1 MKHIVIVSAVFHPE
15 PVTSAMMNYDL
26 ALELSKSYKVTVLRP
41 FPSRPLRAEYSIEG
55 ITYPFSCI
63 TLNSYRCPE
72 SKLVGRLQESFS
84 FGRACKRYIK
94 EHKEEI
100 DFVYND
106 GWQILGLYIVAKECV
121 KLNIP
126 YIVPIQ
132 DIYPESLFTHRH
144 IPNYVR
150 SILSSLILPFD
161 RYYQKHAC
169 RVRTISTEMAEYIS
183 RTRNVE
189 LGRFLVL
196 DNWQNDDEFYYTPI
210 TNERTIF
217 GYVGSIN
224 AHSNTEL
231 IIKAFANANIP
242 DTELRIYGGGNH
254 KDICVE
260 LVKNLGL
267 NNVIFDE
274 VEKTQ
279 VPKVQAKMNVL
290 ILALPTGNGGLCL
303 PSKMTSYMLSG
314 RPVLASVES
323 STTMRY
329 INESD
334 CGITVEPDNIKAL
347 AEGFRKFASM
357 SIEEQNRLGRN
368 SRLFAEKRLLK
379 SVNLEKLCE
388 SINNELN

>member
-15 PVTSAMMNYDL
+15 PVTSAMMNYDM
-26 ALELSKSYKVTVLRP
+26 AVELSKSYKVTVLRP
-41 FPSRPLRAEYSIEG
+41 FPSRPLRAEYSLDG

-63 TLNSYRCPE
+63 TLDSYKCPE
-72 SKLVGRLQESFS
+72 SKLLGRLRESYS

-94 EHKEEI
+94 EHKDEI

-106 GWQILGLYIVAKECV
+106 GWQILGLYLVAKECV

-132 DIYPESLFTHRH
+132 DIYPESLFTHRNV
-144 IPNYVR
+144 PTFVR
-150 SILSSLILPFD
+150 SILSTLILPFD
-161 RYYQKHAC
+161 KYYQKHAYKI
-169 RVRTISTEMAEYIS
+169 RTISNEMAEYLS
-183 RTRNVE
+183 RTRGIKLE
-189 LGRFLVL
+189 RFLVL
-196 DNWQNDDEFYYTPI
+196 DNWQNDEDFFYTPI
-210 TNERTIF
+210 TSERTVF

-242 DTELRIYGGGNH
+242 ESELRIYGGGNH

-279 VPKVQAKMNVL
+279 VPNVQSMMNVL
-290 ILALPTGNGGLCL
+290 VLALPTGNGGLCL

-314 RPVLASVES
+314 RPVLASVEL

-334 CGITVEPDNIKAL
+334 CGITVDPDNMESL

-357 SIEEQNRLGRN
+357 SLEEQNRLGRN
-368 SRLFAEKRLLK
+368 SRLFAEEYLLR
-379 SVNLEKLCE
+379 SVNLGKLCE
-388 SINNELN
+388 SINVELN